1 MAAVSWSETIAR
13 HPSCVIIARPWS
25 FGIIGRNPLSETI
38 GRNPLSETIALFRSC
53 GITECQEG
61 LRAE

>member
-13 HPSCVIIARPWS
+13 HPSCVTIARHPSCVIIAPPWS
-25 FGIIGRNPLSETI
+25 SGIIGRH
-38 GRNPLSETIALFRSC
+38 PLSETIALFRSC